1 MGADG
6 QLQTQVQLLARLVD
20 DGADPAAA
28 LAAPR
33 WVFDPGDSVRADR
46 KPRSRQ
52 PCSTGSGRHGHRLQ
66 IVGPFEDVMGHA
78 QVIRIDGDGLTAASD
93 PRSEGLAAGF

>member
-28 LAAPR
+28 LTAPR
-33 WVFDPGDSVRADR
+33 WVVDPGDQSVRIENRFPAAVLDGLR
-46 KPRSRQ
+46 A
-52 PCSTGSGRHGHRLQ
+52 HGHRLQ

-93 PRSEGLAAGF
+93 PRCEGLAAGF